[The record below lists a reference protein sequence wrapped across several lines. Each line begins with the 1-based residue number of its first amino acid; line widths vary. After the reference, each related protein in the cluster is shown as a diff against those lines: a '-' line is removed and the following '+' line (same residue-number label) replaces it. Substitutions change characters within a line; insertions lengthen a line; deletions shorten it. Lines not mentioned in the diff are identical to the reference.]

1 MFDIITFGS
10 GVIDIF
16 VDTHLREQKHKLI
29 YPVGSKILIKNLRYD
44 VGGGGT
50 NTAVSF
56 SRLGF
61 KTGWIGK
68 VGNDSQGKQV
78 LDCIKKEKVSFLGK
92 TSHLKTGC
100 SIILDSMEHERTIL
114 TYKGENDN
122 ISFEEIS
129 QKNAKWYYFS
139 SMVGESFKTQKKLAR
154 YVKSQGINLCFNPS
168 EYQLKDPSVK
178 DIIKNTDIL
187 IFNKEEAELLTG
199 KKDLNDMFMAIHK
212 LGPVISCITDGK
224 NGNYCSD
231 MEKIYRL
238 EASKTKPIER
248 TGAGDAFASGFLA
261 ALIKTGNIEL
271 AMQIGSTNAE
281 SVIKYFG
288 AKNKLLTW
296 SEATNNVTKHP
307 FRITERLL

>member
-1 MFDIITFGS
+1 MFDVITFGS

-16 VDTHLREQKHKLI
+16 VDTHLREQKHKLV
-29 YPVGSKILIKNLRYD
+29 YPAGSKILIKNLRYD

-68 VGNDSQGKQV
+68 VGKDSQGKQV
-78 LDCIKKEKVSFLGK
+78 LDCINKEKVSFLGK
-92 TSHLKTGC
+92 VSHLKTGC
-100 SIILDSMEHERTIL
+100 SIILDSLEHERTIL

-122 ISFEEIS
+122 ITFEEIS
-129 QKNAKWYYFS
+129 PKNAKWYYFS
-139 SMVGESFKTQKKLAR
+139 SMVGESFKTQKKLAK
-154 YVKSQGINLCFNPS
+154 YLKSQGINLCFNPS
-168 EYQLKDPSVK
+168 EYQLKDHSIK
-178 DIIKNTDIL
+178 DIIKNTNIL

-199 KKDLNDMFMAIHK
+199 KKDLRDMFMAIHK
-212 LGPVISCITDGK
+212 LGPSISCITDGK
-224 NGNYCSD
+224 NGSYCSD
-231 MEKIYRL
+231 MEKIYKL

-261 ALIKTGNIEL
+261 ALIKTCNIEL
-271 AMQIGSTNAE
+271 AMQIGSANAE
-281 SVIKYFG
+281 SVIRYFG

-296 SEATNNVTKHP
+296 QEAINNVTKHP
-307 FRITERLL
+307 FKITERLL